1 MLRAIAI
8 LSIVFAG
15 CFIAAPARA
24 QSAVEA
30 ETAIRAT
37 IGAQLDAFQQ
47 DDWEQAFSYASPTI
61 QGIFGDPDRFSHMV
75 RGGYPMVWRPQSV
88 EYGELRATERGPAQ
102 RMVFVG
108 PDGQIHL
115 ADYYM
120 VEVNG
125 VWRVNGVILLK
136 GEQLGA

>member
-1 MLRAIAI
+1 MLRVISA
-8 LSIVFAG
+8 LLIVFT
-15 CFIAAPARA
+15 AAFHAPPSRG
-24 QSAVEA
+24 QSTAEA

-37 IGAQLDAFQQ
+37 IDAQLDAFQR
-47 DDWEQAFSYASPTI
+47 DDWAEAFTYASPTI
-61 QGIFGDPDRFSHMV
+61 QGMFGDPDRFSRMV

-88 EYGELRATERGPAQ
+88 EYGDLRATARGPAQ
-102 RMVFVG
+102 RMIFTG
-108 PDGQIHL
+108 PDGRLHF

-125 VWRVNGVILLK
+125 VWRINGVILVE